1 MRSSD
6 CSSDVCSSDL
16 SITVPPRS
24 IPGGIFS
31 PEHREIGLKKT
42 IMIAI
47 DRAHQ
52 PRPASSDHQIAFAGS
67 LKHIAFGIDDL
78 RLDTEKR
85 LCGATGLQVRCYG
98 WRCDNGRSGRSE
110 GRSLNSSHKY

>member
-1 MRSSD
+1 MRISD
-6 CSSDVCSSDL
+6 WSSDVCSSDL
-16 SITVPPRS
+16 DATSDPVIAITVPPRS

-67 LKHIAFGIDDL
+67 LKHISFGIDDL
-78 RLDTEKR
+78 RLDTEQR
-85 LCGATGLQVRCYG
+85 LCGATGLQVRC
-98 WRCDNGRSGRSE
+98 SG
-110 GRSLNSSHKY
+110 

>member
-1 MRSSD
+1 MRISD
-6 CSSDVCSSDL
+6 WSSDVCSSDL
-16 SITVPPRS
+16 DATSDPVIAITVPPRS

-78 RLDTEKR
+78 RLDPEPIGR
-85 LCGATGLQVRCYG
+85 ASCRDRVCQYG
-98 WRCDNGRSGRSE
+98 
-110 GRSLNSSHKY
+110 